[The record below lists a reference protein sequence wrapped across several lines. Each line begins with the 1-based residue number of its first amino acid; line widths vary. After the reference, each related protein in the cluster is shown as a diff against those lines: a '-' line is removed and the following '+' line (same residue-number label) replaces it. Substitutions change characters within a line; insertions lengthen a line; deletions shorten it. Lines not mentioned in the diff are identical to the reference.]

1 MVSVIIPNHN
11 GKKYL
16 QRCLDSV
23 LKSDYPNYEVIIVD
37 DGSSDESVQFVKT
50 TFGAYDHLTVVCNER
65 NLGAAATRN
74 LGTTLAEAPIIVYLD
89 NDAYVHPRWLKGLV
103 ETLETDPQIGI
114 AQSKLLMEDKTRIAC
129 AGELIIPYIGWI
141 VIKGFGEKSETFS
154 RVEDICASSG
164 AMAVKREVIDY
175 MGLFDTNMPFVNF
188 EDLDFSFRA
197 WLSGY
202 KVVLAPCS
210 EVYHDARAKGTNP
223 IRRMRVEYSGHR
235 NSLRLQLKN
244 LEVSTL
250 LPRLPLSILAMS
262 FRALVGLRHGDAY
275 PFLGLV
281 RGFSWNVAHISDT
294 LQQRNRV
301 QTKLR
306 RVRDKEIFQHI
317 SVRLS
322 PVHIYRLYLSKGRGF
337 W

>member
-11 GKKYL
+11 GEKHL
-16 QRCLDSV
+16 QRCLSSV
-23 LKSDYPNYEVIIVD
+23 LKSDYPNYEVILVD
-37 DGSSDESVQFVKT
+37 DGSSDKSVQLVKT
-50 TFGAYDHLTVVCNER
+50 NFGTNDHIKVVRNER

-74 LGTTLAEAPIIVYLD
+74 CGTMLSAAPIVVYLD
-89 NDAYVHPRWLKGLV
+89 NDAYVHPMWLKGLV
-103 ETLETDPQIGI
+103 ETLELDPQIGI

-129 AGELIIPYIGWI
+129 AGELIIPYVGWI
-141 VIKGFGEKSETFS
+141 VIKGFGEKSENFS

-164 AMAVKREVIDY
+164 SMAVKREVIDY

-202 KVVLAPCS
+202 KVVLAPSS

-223 IRRMRVEYSGHR
+223 KRRMRVEYSGHR

-244 LEVSTL
+244 FETRTL
-250 LPRLPLSILAMS
+250 VPRLPLSMLAMV
-262 FRALVGLRHGDAY
+262 FRALVGLRHGNAY

-281 RGFSWNVAHISDT
+281 RGFSWNLANVGDT
-294 LQQRNRV
+294 LQQRRRI
-301 QTKLR
+301 QTRLR
-306 RVRDKEIFQHI
+306 KVRDKEIMQHI

-322 PVHIYRLYLSKGRGF
+322 PAHIYRLYLSKGRGF